1 MSSRYLASAGTPVAV
16 IKSLFAPTAHLAR
29 HKSKDDLMSSE
40 SESQSLAAKEER
52 GPSGEWGLSVAG
64 LLEGS

>member
-1 MSSRYLASAGTPVAV
+1 MPSRYLAWAGTPVII
-16 IKSLFAPTAHLAR
+16 IKSHFGPTAYLAR